1 LKKIVKK
8 SGKIEL
14 MTKKF
19 ETHCRPHV
27 LVVKNEVSNKCLS
40 ENLPKENIRKVS
52 INEWRKR
59 KN

>member
-1 LKKIVKK
+1 
-8 SGKIEL
+8 

>member
-1 LKKIVKK
+1 
-8 SGKIEL
+8 

-19 ETHCRPHV
+19 ETNCKPHM
-27 LVVKNEVSNKCLS
+27 LVIKNEVSNKFLS

>member
-1 LKKIVKK
+1 MKKIVKK

-19 ETHCRPHV
+19 ETNCKPHM
-27 LVVKNEVSNKCLS
+27 LVIKNEVSNKFLS
-40 ENLPKENIRKVS
+40 ENLSKENIRKVS